1 MLAHRENVYFQ
12 LIKFYCRKLIFH
24 AMTYVIRLQQ
34 NRILIDISESSSPS
48 ETAELVQQG
57 IICNGT
63 DLVVTHLREK
73 FPSLLQ
79 DSWMTDS
86 LKPIDGNALLDN

>member
-1 MLAHRENVYFQ
+1 
-12 LIKFYCRKLIFH
+12 
-24 AMTYVIRLQQ
+24 MTYVIRLQQ

-63 DLVVTHLREK
+63 EDPVVTHLREK

-79 DSWMTDS
+79 DSCMTDS